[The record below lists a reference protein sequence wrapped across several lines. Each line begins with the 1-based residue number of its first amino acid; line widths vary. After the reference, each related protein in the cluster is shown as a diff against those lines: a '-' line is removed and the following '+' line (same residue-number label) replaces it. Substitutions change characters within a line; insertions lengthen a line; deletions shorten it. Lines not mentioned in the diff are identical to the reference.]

1 MKAHCRSRLLEV
13 RDLEVS
19 FQGIETVT
27 ALSGVSFSIG
37 ESETLALVGE
47 TGCGKSVVAHAIM
60 NLLPPESRVEG
71 DI

>member
-1 MKAHCRSRLLEV
+1 MKSHSSSTLLEV
-13 RDLEVS
+13 RNLKVS

-27 ALSGVSFSIG
+27 VLSGISFSIR

-60 NLLPPESRVEG
+60 HLLPPSQK
-71 DI
+71 